1 MTEHTQNI
9 IYKWTLRARYIFV
22 FILGAGLLSIGLESI
37 VQPIIET
44 NNKELQ
50 KIITVGAII
59 FGLIFIVF
67 GFYYKKDIEIYI
79 RQQQLWAINP
89 IKK

>member
-1 MTEHTQNI
+1 MTEQTQNI
-9 IYKWTLRARYIFV
+9 IYKWILRTRYIFV

-50 KIITVGAII
+50 KVITVGAII

-79 RQQQLWAINP
+79 RQQQL
-89 IKK
+89 

>member
-1 MTEHTQNI
+1 LTEHTQNI

-67 GFYYKKDIEIYI
+67 GFYIKNDTENIKIQKK
-79 RQQQLWAINP
+79 L
-89 IKK
+89 

>member
-1 MTEHTQNI
+1 LKERTQNI

-22 FILGAGLLSIGLESI
+22 FILWAGLLSIGLESI

>member
-50 KIITVGAII
+50 KI
-59 FGLIFIVF
+59 L
-67 GFYYKKDIEIYI
+67 YKDSKK
-79 RQQQLWAINP
+79 
-89 IKK
+89 IKPTRISKNRKKVPSPYHYS

>member
-79 RQQQLWAINP
+79 RQQQL
-89 IKK
+89 

>member
-1 MTEHTQNI
+1 MTEHTLNI
-9 IYKWTLRARYIFV
+9 IYKWTLRARYIIV

-50 KIITVGAII
+50 KVIAVGAII

-79 RQQQLWAINP
+79 RQQQL
-89 IKK
+89 